1 MKLFFIRCQTLPKT
15 RGFAEVKI
23 KTLYKSL
30 VKHMFR
36 NSSVLSV
43 KKCFDSK
50 LFSKMKFAVVFL
62 VLAFVTFASATIIG
76 DGARASAN
84 IIADGVE
91 DGVLNIN
98 ENAKRDFKD
107 SLNNLKDIRNETD
120 PYKKM
125 LKVLEFS
132 LRAATIQ
139 AKIASAINNPAQFVA
154 TNVLNGISDQLLQ
167 KLIP

>member
-1 MKLFFIRCQTLPKT
+1 MSNTSKNAWFCRSK
-15 RGFAEVKI
+15 K

-62 VLAFVTFASATIIG
+62 VLAFVTFASAIIIG

-120 PYKKM
+120 LSELPQFKRK
-125 LKVLEFS
+125 LHPLS
-132 LRAATIQ
+132 TIQ
-139 AKIASAINNPAQFVA
+139 RNLWLQTFLTAFQ
-154 TNVLNGISDQLLQ
+154 ISYF
-167 KLIP
+167 KS